1 MGEEMIWMD
10 GDREVPPLNPCI
22 HLTEICFCFF
32 FGSMQDDPK
41 WAQREDHDQHLMG
54 FSVAEKFIFR
64 FILMNLISCC
74 S

>member
-1 MGEEMIWMD
+1 MYTF
-10 GDREVPPLNPCI
+10 DRDLF
-22 HLTEICFCFF
+22 LFF